1 MAKDLE
7 NEARDRALARI
18 RAARAQRQ
26 VDVDGWLQDIQA
38 GDRTALARAI
48 SLIESAKPEDRP
60 TAEALI
66 QKASAQSG
74 KALRYGITGVPGAGK
89 STWIEAAGLDLI
101 SRGHKVAVL
110 AVDPSSQRTGGS
122 LLGDKTRMS
131 DLAQHQNAFVRPSPS
146 GRTLGGVAEATAE
159 VALLCEAAGFDRILI
174 ETVGVGQSETDVR
187 RMTDVFVL
195 LLIPGGGDG
204 IQGIKRGI
212 LEWADAV
219 WVNKADG
226 GPERLAAA
234 QSALAVYKG
243 ALSLLS
249 APADG
254 APPLFGTGSA
264 LDAGQVHTLMDQL
277 EDRLAA
283 AQQSGQLH
291 ERRARQWRDSTEAL
305 LAAEALRQ
313 VRSNPKFAA
322 AWRQLQAEGQHAQI
336 LPYDAVRRLLDG
348 LD

>member
-7 NEARDRALARI
+7 NEARHRALSRI
-18 RAARAQRQ
+18 REARTQQPQGVQEWMDLIA
-26 VDVDGWLQDIQA
+26 A

-48 SLIESAKPEDRP
+48 SLVESTKEGDRA
-60 TAEALI
+60 TAEALLKMAAE
-66 QKASAQSG
+66 KAG
-74 KALRYGITGVPGAGK
+74 HALRYGITGVPGAGK
-89 STWIEAAGLDLI
+89 STWIEAAGMDLI
-101 SRGHKVAVL
+101 GRGHKVAVL
-110 AVDPSSQRTGGS
+110 AVDPSSHRTGGS

-131 DLAQHQNAFVRPSPS
+131 DLSLHPDAFVRPSPS

-159 VALLCEAAGFDRILI
+159 VALLCESAGFDRILI
-174 ETVGVGQSETDVR
+174 ETVGVGQSETEVR
-187 RMTDVFVL
+187 HMTDVFLL

-234 QSALAVYKG
+234 QSALSVYQG
-243 ALSLLS
+243 ALSLLA
-249 APADG
+249 APEDG

-264 LDAGQVHTLMDQL
+264 LDAAQVHALVDEL
-277 EDRLAA
+277 EARLAE
-283 AQQSGQLH
+283 AQGNGNL
-291 ERRARQWRDSTEAL
+291 EARRSRQWRDSAEAL
-305 LAAEALRQ
+305 LAAEALRS
-313 VRSNPKFAA
+313 VRNHPQFSPL
-322 AWRQLQAEGQHAQI
+322 WQRLQADALHSQI
-336 LPYDAVRRLLDG
+336 LPIEQIRLLLKR

>member
-7 NEARDRALARI
+7 NEARHRALNRI
-18 RAARAQRQ
+18 REARTQQQQGVQEWMDR
-26 VDVDGWLQDIQA
+26 ITA

-48 SLIESAKPEDRP
+48 SLVESTKAEDRV
-60 TAEALI
+60 TAEAMLK
-66 QKASAQSG
+66 KAAEKAG
-74 KALRYGITGVPGAGK
+74 HALRYGVTGVPGAGK
-89 STWIEAAGLDLI
+89 STWIEAAGIDLI
-101 SRGHKVAVL
+101 SRGHRVAVL
-110 AVDPSSQRTGGS
+110 AVDPSSHRTGGS

-131 DLAQHQNAFVRPSPS
+131 DLSMHPEAFVRPSPS

-174 ETVGVGQSETDVR
+174 ETVGVGQSETEVR
-187 RMTDVFVL
+187 HMTDVFVL

-234 QSALAVYKG
+234 QSALAVYQG
-243 ALSLLS
+243 ALSLL
-249 APADG
+249 ADPEDG

-264 LDAGQVHTLMDQL
+264 LDLQQIHGLVDVL
-277 EDRLAA
+277 EARLAEA
-283 AQQSGQLH
+283 GRNGNLQA
-291 ERRARQWRDSTEAL
+291 RRTRQWRDSAEAL
-305 LAAEALRQ
+305 LAGEALRRVQ
-313 VRSNPKFAA
+313 NHPDFEALWQR
-322 AWRQLQAEGQHAQI
+322 LQEEAVHSQI
-336 LPYDAVRRLLDG
+336 LPIEQVRELLKN
-348 LD
+348 LA